1 MSDSCVYQCQKLCF
15 LHRQLTFLAFS
26 SLTEVRLHDALLI
39 PTRHTRA
46 IDAEE
51 LKAHQQSP
59 FQEIITYRFK
69 YHPHDS
75 RAKERNTKHQLSP
88 CLCLS
93 RLLHF
98 LHSLWETVLPTCYQ
112 AQPENA
118 VTCTQWKY
126 SANLQLHSCVLG
138 LR

>member
-1 MSDSCVYQCQKLCF
+1 MADSCVYQCQKLCF

-26 SLTEVRLHDALLI
+26 RLTEVRLHDALLI

-51 LKAHQQSP
+51 LKADQQLP
-59 FQEIITYRFK
+59 FQEIISYRFK

-88 CLCLS
+88 CSCLS
-93 RLLHF
+93 RLF
-98 LHSLWETVLPTCYQ
+98 ALPTFFIGDRPAYVLSGSARERC
-112 AQPENA
+112 N
-118 VTCTQWKY
+118 VY
-126 SANLQLHSCVLG
+126 SVEIFCQFTAP
-138 LR
+138 